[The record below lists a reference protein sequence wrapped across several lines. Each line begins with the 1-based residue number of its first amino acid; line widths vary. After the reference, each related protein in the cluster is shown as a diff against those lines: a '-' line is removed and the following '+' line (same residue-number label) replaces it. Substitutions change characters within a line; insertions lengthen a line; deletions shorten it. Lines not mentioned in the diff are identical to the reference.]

1 MNTKASIGPSG
12 SSEHKDDLN
21 NLQRSLFFALC
32 IPPGNTHTH
41 KPLLQ
46 FPGRII
52 YADCKVV
59 QLLWCCT
66 EQNSRCVLY
75 NRSRGKEGRK
85 SRRGLPSKLPLFPF
99 ARLHFY
105 LFKSVSSNWKPVCFF
120 LSLPSLFS
128 TFYAFLHFTLSLSFF
143 FPSLL
148 NPRRLRC
155 CLRENVGHLFSAIP
169 LTPTRR
175 RRWKW

>member
-1 MNTKASIGPSG
+1 MFSVKKERWNIKKKQGDRHLNTKASIGPSG

-75 NRSRGKEGRK
+75 NRSRGKEGRVEEDYRQNFP
-85 SRRGLPSKLPLFPF
+85 SFLLPACIST
-99 ARLHFY
+99 
-105 LFKSVSSNWKPVCFF
+105 F
-120 LSLPSLFS
+120 LSLSRQ
-128 TFYAFLHFTLSLSFF
+128 TGSLSVSFFLYPLYFPLSMLSYTSHSLSRSF
-143 FPSLL
+143 FP
-148 NPRRLRC
+148 
-155 CLRENVGHLFSAIP
+155 LFWIQGGFGAVSE
-169 LTPTRR
+169 
-175 RRWKW
+175 KM

>member
-1 MNTKASIGPSG
+1 MFSVKKERWNIKKTRWPSFEHQSIHSG
-12 SSEHKDDLN
+12 SSEHKDNLN

-75 NRSRGKEGRK
+75 NRSRGKEGRVEEDYRQNFPSFLLPACISTFLSL
-85 SRRGLPSKLPLFPF
+85 SRQTGSL
-99 ARLHFY
+99 
-105 LFKSVSSNWKPVCFF
+105 PVCFF
-120 LSLPSLFS
+120 LYPLYFPLSMLSYPSHSLSR
-128 TFYAFLHFTLSLSFF
+128 SFF
-143 FPSLL
+143 FLVWIQGGFGAVS
-148 NPRRLRC
+148 
-155 CLRENVGHLFSAIP
+155 E
-169 LTPTRR
+169 
-175 RRWKW
+175 KM

>member
-1 MNTKASIGPSG
+1 MH
-12 SSEHKDDLN
+12 SSRK
-21 NLQRSLFFALC
+21 
-32 IPPGNTHTH
+32 HTH

-75 NRSRGKEGRK
+75 NRSRGKEGRVEEDYRQNFP
-85 SRRGLPSKLPLFPF
+85 SFLLPTCIST
-99 ARLHFY
+99 
-105 LFKSVSSNWKPVCFF
+105 F
-120 LSLPSLFS
+120 LSLSRQ
-128 TFYAFLHFTLSLSFF
+128 TGSLSVSFF
-143 FPSLL
+143 LYPLYFPLSMLSYTSHSLSRSFFSLL